1 MQFGTRHKSR
11 ERILSILEVNI
22 MPKFKLEN
30 LNELTGDMSLR
41 ERTLLRYKYFDKEG
55 YRQLSDIL
63 YASQYVARRD
73 VYMLA
78 EYITNTRNTDKLNA
92 DMIRQHKNDPDINWD
107 AIYDYMDERRK
118 ADNWLKG
125 DQEYC
130 DQLFAI
136 LEKELRNQNTFCLY

>member
-1 MQFGTRHKSR
+1 
-11 ERILSILEVNI
+11 

-30 LNELTGDMSLR
+30 LNDLTGDTSLR
-41 ERTLLRYKYFDKEG
+41 ERTLLRYEYFDKEG

-63 YASQYVARRD
+63 YDSQYVARRD
-73 VYMLA
+73 AYMLS

-92 DMIRQHKNDPDINWD
+92 DMIRQHRNDPDIDWE

-118 ADNWLKG
+118 SDNWLSG

-130 DQLFAI
+130 DKLFAGF
-136 LEKELRNQNTFCLY
+136 EPELRSKDTFCLY

>member
-1 MQFGTRHKSR
+1 MT
-11 ERILSILEVNI
+11 
-22 MPKFKLEN
+22 KFKLEN
-30 LNELTGDMSLR
+30 LNDLTGDTSLR
-41 ERTLLRYKYFDKEG
+41 ERTLLRYEYFDKEG

-73 VYMLA
+73 AYMLA

-92 DMIRQHKNDPDINWD
+92 DMIRQHKNDTDINWD

-136 LEKELRNQNTFCLY
+136 FEKELRNQNTFCLY

>member
-1 MQFGTRHKSR
+1 
-11 ERILSILEVNI
+11 

-41 ERTLLRYKYFDKEG
+41 ERTLLRYKYFDRDG

-63 YASQYVARRD
+63 YDSQYVARRD
-73 VYMLA
+73 AYMLA

-118 ADNWLKG
+118 ADNW
-125 DQEYC
+125 
-130 DQLFAI
+130 
-136 LEKELRNQNTFCLY
+136 

>member
-1 MQFGTRHKSR
+1 
-11 ERILSILEVNI
+11 

-41 ERTLLRYKYFDKEG
+41 ERTLLRYKYFDRDG

-63 YASQYVARRD
+63 YDSQYVARRD
-73 VYMLA
+73 AYMLA

-118 ADNWLKG
+118 ADNWLTS

-136 LEKELRNQNTFCLY
+136 FEKELRNQNTFCLY